1 MDKLND
7 ELDALTKKCLDKNC
21 AICAVIV
28 NNKTGRTIRAL
39 GGNMADVMMGIYVA
53 IKSASEATG
62 VPVTGLL
69 AEMVEVDQKYE
80 AGDGKKG
87 RKKKC

>member
-28 NNKTGRTIRAL
+28 NGKTGRTIRAL
-39 GGNMADVMMGIYVA
+39 GGNMADVMMGIYIA

-62 VPVTGLL
+62 VPVEGLL
-69 AEMVEVDQKYE
+69 AEMAQVEKDYE
-80 AGDGKKG
+80 SGKKKG
-87 RKKKC
+87 KRKK